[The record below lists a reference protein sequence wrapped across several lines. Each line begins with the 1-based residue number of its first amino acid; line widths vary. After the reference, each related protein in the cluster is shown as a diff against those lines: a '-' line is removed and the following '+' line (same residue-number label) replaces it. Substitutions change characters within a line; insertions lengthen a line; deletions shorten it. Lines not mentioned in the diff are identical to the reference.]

1 MSAKYVFKLKVK
13 LKLIQTPTVIKQNFV
28 IDNVSLSFLFLFC
41 QLHKLWSI
49 YLIVILTIATVAFI
63 SFII

>member
-13 LKLIQTPTVIKQNFV
+13 LKLIQTPTAIKQNFV

-41 QLHKLWSI
+41 QLHKFNI
-49 YLIVILTIATVAFI
+49 YL
-63 SFII
+63 